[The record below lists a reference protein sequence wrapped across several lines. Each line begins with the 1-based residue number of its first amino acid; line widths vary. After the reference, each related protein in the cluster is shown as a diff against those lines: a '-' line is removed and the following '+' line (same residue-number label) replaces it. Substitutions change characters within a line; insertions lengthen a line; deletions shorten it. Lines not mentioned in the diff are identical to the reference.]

1 MIEHA
6 FNALV
11 NVAANYAGW
20 RAAGHR
26 MDSDERPG
34 IGVASRG

>member
-6 FNALV
+6 FSVLV

-20 RAAGHR
+20 RAAVTGQTPKLPRTSWCH
-26 MDSDERPG
+26 
-34 IGVASRG
+34 